1 LYVAAGLTI
10 IDGLSTFNTMV
21 LVYVFAPRHQRPNL
35 GLSRLQVAR
44 FALLSWV
51 TIVQS
56 GVAITAFV
64 MVDQSLWGLV
74 AVTPLII
81 MAGRWHQTNQRLN
94 TQRLRDETI
103 QFLLG
108 STQSA
113 GTTNEAI
120 RQLIDAMIDQ
130 SRASFS
136 VIAVESLDQP
146 IVVVKTNEDEVAS
159 DEALED
165 HVALFDCWSATQS
178 VQIVECTTP
187 IESVANYLNQHRLA
201 RIMLASSMINDQRC
215 VVCLGYARFD
225 DESFDSIDQTGLATI
240 AGALAAVLRVGSL
253 ANSVDELETQH
264 WLMWQQANHDVLT
277 GVANRLRFNDLLNH
291 ALLRR
296 TPNLAVIYLDLD
308 NLKTVNDTYGHE
320 AGDQLLVRAA
330 RYLADSV
337 RQEDTVA
344 RLGGDEFAII
354 LENITP
360 QDAEALSA
368 RLVEGFREIYDSPD
382 GPILATVSAGY
393 AYANTNESASQL
405 VARADKAL
413 FQAKQTGRA
422 RLVIANS

>member
-1 LYVAAGLTI
+1 
-10 IDGLSTFNTMV
+10 
-21 LVYVFAPRHQRPNL
+21 
-35 GLSRLQVAR
+35 
-44 FALLSWV
+44 
-51 TIVQS
+51 
-56 GVAITAFV
+56 
-64 MVDQSLWGLV
+64 
-74 AVTPLII
+74 
-81 MAGRWHQTNQRLN
+81 
-94 TQRLRDETI
+94 
-103 QFLLG
+103 
-108 STQSA
+108 
-113 GTTNEAI
+113 
-120 RQLIDAMIDQ
+120 
-130 SRASFS
+130 
-136 VIAVESLDQP
+136 
-146 IVVVKTNEDEVAS
+146 
-159 DEALED
+159 
-165 HVALFDCWSATQS
+165 
-178 VQIVECTTP
+178 
-187 IESVANYLNQHRLA
+187 
-201 RIMLASSMINDQRC
+201 
-215 VVCLGYARFD
+215 
-225 DESFDSIDQTGLATI
+225 
-240 AGALAAVLRVGSL
+240 
-253 ANSVDELETQH
+253 
-264 WLMWQQANHDVLT
+264 MWQQANHDVLT
-277 GVANRLRFNDLLNH
+277 GVANRLRFDDLLTH

-360 QDAEALSA
+360 QHAEALSA